1 MAMYLFSMQNSL
13 ESVYETLSFSCLPDG
28 WYYSPVTNN
37 EIQCFRIT
45 RQPANLPP
53 VIISRLILI
62 QRDMKWKV
70 YVFDHLISMEN
81 DILTQYNSTM
91 TSDIILPLIYTL
103 NNAFLCPGNVDSHI
117 IQLAHDRKGSFL
129 SQQGQMIAVLE
140 ENVILNV
147 DNEQY
152 FATVRHVQCE
162 IVTSTLT
169 ICSVC
174 QSYCNALRALA
185 SRAKRLSLQVGLHT
199 NVRYLRTPQRS
210 AYIKS
215 LQTAIRTKQRH
226 LQRIKVKLNHL
237 MASNSCIT
245 VDNGLTSDI
254 SKVIENTE
262 VLLDDEFKRIFW
274 EQQVATCY
282 MFCCCVFAN
291 I

>member
-37 EIQCFRIT
+37 EIQCFQIT

-70 YVFDHLISMEN
+70 YVFDHLVSMEN
-81 DILTQYNSTM
+81 DILAQYNSTM

-117 IQLAHDRKGSFL
+117 IQLAHDRKGSFR

-174 QSYCNALRALA
+174 QSYRNALRALA

-215 LQTAIRTKQRH
+215 LQTAIRTKERH

-237 MASNSCIT
+237 MASNSCIR
-245 VDNGLTSDI
+245 VDNDLTSDI
-254 SKVIENTE
+254 S
-262 VLLDDEFKRIFW
+262 
-274 EQQVATCY
+274 
-282 MFCCCVFAN
+282 
-291 I
+291 

>member
-37 EIQCFRIT
+37 EIQCFQIT

-70 YVFDHLISMEN
+70 YVFDHLVSMEN
-81 DILTQYNSTM
+81 DILAQYNSTM

-117 IQLAHDRKGSFL
+117 IQLAHDRKGSFR

-152 FATVRHVQCE
+152 FATVRHVQCK

-169 ICSVC
+169 ICSVLKTIRNAWYNS
-174 QSYCNALRALA
+174 QS
-185 SRAKRLSLQVGLHT
+185 KKT
-199 NVRYLRTPQRS
+199 
-210 AYIKS
+210 
-215 LQTAIRTKQRH
+215 RH
-226 LQRIKVKLNHL
+226 LIVSH
-237 MASNSCIT
+237 
-245 VDNGLTSDI
+245 
-254 SKVIENTE
+254 
-262 VLLDDEFKRIFW
+262 VLIIVL
-274 EQQVATCY
+274 
-282 MFCCCVFAN
+282 
-291 I
+291 